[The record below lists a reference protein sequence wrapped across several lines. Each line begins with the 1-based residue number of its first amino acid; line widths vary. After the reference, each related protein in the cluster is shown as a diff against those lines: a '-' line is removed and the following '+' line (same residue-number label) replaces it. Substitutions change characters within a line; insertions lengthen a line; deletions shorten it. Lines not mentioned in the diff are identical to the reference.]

1 MIQVKIGNLVKFNDK
16 CLFDGAVQLDWLYD
30 KSLNEDVA
38 LSYVFHGPKYH
49 GIIENEKNSNYS
61 LVDSASFV
69 EEINNKLYS
78 KEVDK
83 KFILAI
89 SSYGTGKSHL
99 SVTMANLFADGYD
112 NNLSKQ
118 IISRIKDADVE
129 IGTNIENTIK
139 GKNLVIAINGVKDA
153 NLNSMILNSVK
164 KALKRDGVDESVLDD
179 LATSINKAKEFLEVS
194 YDINYNKY
202 LELINKYTGCCLDKN
217 EGKQYLLEN
226 IEGQVWV
233 FEAINEVYSILTGG
247 NEIRVDSSFTAG
259 DILTILNKKLVEEKK
274 IYNKILI
281 IFDEFGRFI
290 EYAASYPKAAGD
302 SALQQI
308 YEAVQNAKGNI
319 IFVGFIQF
327 DIETYIS
334 RVADNPNIS
343 KYVGRY
349 KNADRRYLSSN
360 LETIFANL
368 LTKDPQLYPVYVEN
382 TINSGYKN
390 EAEKQ
395 HRNILRWINGT
406 NKKDVWNKY
415 ELYNKV
421 ILKGCYPFHPL
432 SIWLLTNLSTW
443 MQERSTINYL
453 SQAFKK
459 IKNDEFIEG
468 DLNFIYPIE
477 IITDEFIKELTG
489 AEERGLQQSNH
500 CTLYYNI
507 ISQMKNKLEEKDIAI
522 LKSVLIINILGI
534 KPYDKDDL
542 ILALSYCT
550 GFLYEEIVRI
560 VNKLEKE
567 DCIIIFNPAYN
578 IYDFALETNGKSEF
592 NKVKLLKT
600 KRRTNSEVIDYLNKN
615 QELRSI
621 IRLNEAEE
629 TDFGYDFINST
640 EWKFNKSIEAIE
652 DINESV
658 ISYYLGEI
666 NRSIDGDTPR
676 GQVVFLYVNNQNEV
690 YIENI
695 IEIIKSK
702 ELDKKSIIFK
712 VIRDNSRELYEA
724 INEYITLDNFSNHEK
739 EKFMRFYNDNIERS
753 KKSISKFFTIANT
766 KGTYLSKDGEKNTR
780 NKVKEECLNKL
791 KEVYFKAIP
800 FKFDGFEKST
810 KNQAIKLYTQIIS
823 GLLSYSY
830 KNKDVITDNPT
841 DVANRIKGLLGP
853 NIYNSWNALNEKGEI
868 ISPKNEKIVE
878 IYKEIEQLL
887 KTNKKMKIGSIF
899 KKYLVAPYGM
909 NVYSLEILIALFIF
923 NYSGRLNI
931 RLNEKILTPAE
942 VEDSVFEK
950 SKKGERKGLKIENF
964 YLLELELLEENQED
978 IIERILD
985 EYNKLSDI
993 SMYDEYLTKLQDTLN
1008 KISVFGEYKD
1018 KLDAIQ
1024 EGLIEGQKRYNN
1036 IKKYLPNFQKYYE
1049 LFIKSGQ
1056 ETSYEGIKNL
1066 NNLLDNYIFIRKNIE
1081 KKYKAPVN
1089 ISQKLN
1095 EVSCIIKRI
1104 DNKKLKTTLE
1114 AVKCDDYRDYHEIS
1128 VVFNA
1133 LIKKFILLKLPE
1145 LATILQ
1151 NVLKDKEELLK
1162 EIEKNKE
1169 AVNKINFFIKENE
1182 NIHEKTINY
1191 IIALED
1197 KINTTLE
1204 ELRSLGVSD
1213 TIKEFLIEQINNIEI
1228 GRKKELKIR
1237 ESNLIEKI
1245 KLIYNVEHADD
1256 LKIELNN
1263 ISKDIKLIESEEVK
1277 NKYNTLLNDFKNLDK
1292 SIILINSL
1300 ERDDLDKYKSKIN
1313 FETTVFFKI
1322 VMNVIKLNEEKWINE
1337 EEKWIKKVELTNNDK
1352 LLTLDI
1358 EELQKRKYQL
1368 ESVPSYISNSVIE
1381 VVNERLVE
1389 INSLIKEKSID
1400 WVVKLFD
1407 GLEDQ
1412 SKEECFKRIKDKYR
1426 NIL

>member
-1 MIQVKIGNLVKFNDK
+1 MKIGNLVKFNDK
-16 CLFDGAVQLDWLYD
+16 CLFDGAVQLEWLYD
-30 KSLNEDVA
+30 QSLNEDVA

-49 GIIENEKNSNYS
+49 GIDENEKNSKYS
-61 LVDSASFV
+61 LIDSASFV
-69 EEINNKLYS
+69 QEINNKLYS
-78 KEVDK
+78 KDVDK

-99 SVTMANLFADGYD
+99 SVTMSNLFADGYD

-118 IISRIKDADVE
+118 IISRIKDADLE
-129 IGTNIENTIK
+129 IGTNIESTIK

-153 NLNSMILNSVK
+153 NLNSMVLNSVK
-164 KALKRDGVDESVLDD
+164 KALKRDGIDESVLND

-194 YDINYNKY
+194 YDINCNKY
-202 LELINKYTGCCLDKN
+202 LELINKYTGCSLDKSQ
-217 EGKQYLLEN
+217 GKQYLLEN

-233 FEAINEVYSILTGG
+233 FEAINEVYSMLTGG

-259 DILTILNKKLVEEKK
+259 DILTILNKKLVEEEK

-281 IFDEFGRFI
+281 VFDEFGRFI

-368 LTKDPQLYPVYVEN
+368 LTKDTQLYPVYVEN

-406 NKKDVWNKY
+406 NKKDVWKKY

-453 SQAFKK
+453 SQAFNKR
-459 IKNDEFIEG
+459 KNDEFIEG
-468 DLNFIYPIE
+468 YLNFIYPIE
-477 IITDEFIKELTG
+477 IITDEFVKELTG
-489 AEERGLQQSNH
+489 AEERGLQQSNY

-507 ISQMKNKLEEKDIAI
+507 ISQVKNKLEEKDIAI

-550 GFLYEEIVRI
+550 GFSYEEIIKI

-567 DCIIIFNPAYN
+567 DSIIIFNPSYN

-600 KRRTNSEVIDYLNKN
+600 KRRTNSEVIDYLNKS

-621 IRLNEAEE
+621 IRLNEFEE
-629 TDFGYDFINST
+629 TDFGYDFISST

-652 DINESV
+652 DINESL

-666 NRSIDGDTPR
+666 NRSVDGDAPR

-739 EKFMRFYNDNIERS
+739 EKFMRFYNDNIERC

-841 DVANRIKGLLGP
+841 DVANRIKGLLGY
-853 NIYNSWNALNEKGEI
+853 NIYNSWNALNENGEI
-868 ISPKNEKIVE
+868 INPKNEKIAQ
-878 IYKEIEQLL
+878 IYKEIEELL
-887 KTNKKMKIGSIF
+887 KANKKMKIGAMF

-909 NVYSLEILIALFIF
+909 NLYSLKVLISLFIF

-931 RLNEKILTPAE
+931 RLNEKLLTPAE

-978 IIERILD
+978 IIERIFD
-985 EYNKLSDI
+985 EYDKLLDI
-993 SMYDEYLTKLQDTLN
+993 SMYDGYLIKLQDTL
-1008 KISVFGEYKD
+1008 KEISVFGEYKN
-1018 KLDAIQ
+1018 KLDIIQ
-1024 EGLIEGQKRYNN
+1024 ESLIEGKRKYTN
-1036 IKKYLPNFQKYYE
+1036 IEKYFPKLEKYYE
-1049 LFIKSGQ
+1049 LFIELGQ
-1056 ETSYEGIKNL
+1056 ETTYEGIKTL
-1066 NNLLDNYIFIRKNIE
+1066 NNVLDNYIFIRKNTD
-1081 KKYKAPVN
+1081 KKYRLPIN
-1089 ISQKLN
+1089 MEQKLN
-1095 EVSCIIKRI
+1095 EVNCIIKNI
-1104 DNKKLKTTLE
+1104 DNEKLKTTLK
-1114 AVKCDDYRDYHEIS
+1114 AVKCDDYKDYHEIS
-1128 VVFNA
+1128 LVFKA
-1133 LIKKFILLKLPE
+1133 LINKFTGLKLPE
-1145 LATILQ
+1145 LAITLQ
-1151 NVLKDKEELLK
+1151 KYLKDKEEILK

-1169 AVNKINFFIKENE
+1169 VLNRINFFIKENE

-1191 IIALED
+1191 IISLEQ
-1197 KINTTLE
+1197 KIDVILE
-1204 ELRSLGVSD
+1204 EVRDLVVPNAA
-1213 TIKEFLIEQINNIEI
+1213 KEFLIEQINNIDIE
-1228 GRKKELKIR
+1228 RKKELKVR
-1237 ESNLIEKI
+1237 EDDLSEKI
-1245 KLIYNVEHADD
+1245 KLVYNVEHTDD
-1256 LKIELNN
+1256 LKIEINN
-1263 ISKDIKLIESEEVK
+1263 ISKEIKLIKNEEIK
-1277 NKYNTLLNDFKNLDK
+1277 NKYNNLLNDFNNLDK

-1300 ERDDLDKYKSKIN
+1300 ERDELDKYKSEIN

-1322 VMNVIKLNEEKWINE
+1322 VMNAIKLNEEKWINE
-1337 EEKWIKKVELTNNDK
+1337 EEKWIKKVELNDNNK

-1368 ESVPSYISNSVIE
+1368 ESIPSYISNSILE
-1381 VVNERLVE
+1381 VVNQRLLE

-1407 GLEDQ
+1407 GLEEQ
-1412 SKEECFKRIKDKYR
+1412 SKEECFKRIKDKYSD
-1426 NIL
+1426 IL